1 MENSVIVKSERRLQ
15 GMALFLVCMLST
27 LGIGLTV
34 AYCSGIFQ
42 GVANT
47 SRLPFIIPR
56 WLVIATPPVLFAHL
70 GLGLFL
76 ALRENV
82 YTDGGRMVRGWMWAM
97 WIALFAVT
105 AATPYFIYYNMP
117 MAAYIMSAI
126 GTALA
131 IGTAMLIY
139 RQSIWGGIVMTVFL
153 AVVALIMVYLGYW
166 AFA

>member
-1 MENSVIVKSERRLQ
+1 
-15 GMALFLVCMLST
+15 MALFLVCMLST

-56 WLVIATPPVLFAHL
+56 WLVIAMPPVLFAHL